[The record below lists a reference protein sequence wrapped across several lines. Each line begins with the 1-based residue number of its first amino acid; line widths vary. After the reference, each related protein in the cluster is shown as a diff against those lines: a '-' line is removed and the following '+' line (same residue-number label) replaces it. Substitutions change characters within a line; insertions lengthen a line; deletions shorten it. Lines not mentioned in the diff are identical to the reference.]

1 MTAITQAYALP
12 TSTRTDRAR
21 PHYSVM
27 SAPHLNLFPIP
38 GIPLINAGDNLAELV
53 CTAAADAELA
63 IETGDVI
70 VIAQKLVSKAEGRVV
85 SLQTVEPG
93 DEAQRLA
100 AETEKEPEVVQ
111 LILDQSR
118 RILRHRPGVLIAE
131 HKLGFVLAN
140 AGIDRSNV
148 DADPDKVLLLPEDPD
163 RSAVLL
169 REAINSKLNVRIG
182 IVIAD
187 SVGRAWRMGTTGM
200 ALGCAGVEALLNL
213 RGHKDMFGRELQVSE
228 HAVADS
234 IASAAELLLG
244 EADEAMPVV
253 VVRGLDEGESTQDS
267 TVLLRPEDEDM
278 FR

>member
-1 MTAITQAYALP
+1 
-12 TSTRTDRAR
+12 
-21 PHYSVM
+21 
-27 SAPHLNLFPIP
+27 
-38 GIPLINAGDNLAELV
+38 AELV